1 MMSSFYEIDK
11 KLNFADYLISQG
23 GSESYSSAA
32 FKHVLAAATML
43 IQELTDLDDSSAKSP
58 QIVTKTLKRFEET
71 KAGEFSKFYI
81 NILKLSARPEVPAAE
96 VEQLIRKAREFMRWV
111 EDQRV
116 A

>member
-1 MMSSFYEIDK
+1 MSNFYEIEK
-11 KLNFADYLISQG
+11 KLNFADFLISQG
-23 GSESYSSAA
+23 DSGSYSSAA
-32 FKHVLAAATML
+32 FKHVLTASTML

-58 QIVTKTLKRFEET
+58 QIVAKTLKRFEES

-81 NILKLSARPEVPAAE
+81 NILKLASRPEVPVTE
-96 VEQLIRKAREFMRWV
+96 VEHLIRKTRDFMKWV